1 MMKINLSKSK
11 DKIVIPEESYLEDA
25 FEGCPF
31 CGSRSLKYIGNL
43 HPSPDIMIHT
53 NFLNIIGTIL
63 SNRPTLDI
71 KIYTCNNCHIGF
83 FNPQPTE
90 KFLKEFYTNYDMVD
104 NTRKKIDPRRLAS
117 HLIKYLGNLSPRET
131 FRILDFGG
139 GDGAV
144 SRCLGQ
150 YLLSFGI
157 AKKINISVVD
167 YHPISDSREN
177 SISQYSFETLDL
189 IPLSD
194 EFDIVIASAILEH
207 LKNPRQIVS
216 SLLQKM
222 KKQGIFYAR
231 TPYTFPF
238 YKGFKKLGITFGM
251 PYPAH
256 LFDMGSYFW
265 SDLLKTLNLSAD
277 FRMKESHTSLVHAEF
292 RKNPLLT
299 ILSHLVKLPS
309 YLLGKWYPFSG
320 GWEVLIER
328 KSLNTEPNNSDA

>member
-1 MMKINLSKSK
+1 MKDHQMKIKVDK
-11 DKIVIPEESYLEDA
+11 REHKIVIPEENFLDEPFD
-25 FEGCPF
+25 GCPF
-31 CGSRSLKYIGNL
+31 CGSRSIKYTGNL
-43 HPSPDIMIHT
+43 HPSPDIKVHT
-53 NFLNIIGTIL
+53 DFLNIIGSIL
-63 SNRPTLDI
+63 SNSPSPDI
-71 KIYTCNNCHIGF
+71 KIYTCKNCHIGF

-90 KFLKEFYTNYDMVD
+90 KFLKEFYTNYFIED
-104 NTRKKIDPRRLAS
+104 NSRKKIDPRRFAS
-117 HLIKYLGNLSPRET
+117 HLTKHLGNLSPRET

-144 SRCLGQ
+144 SRCIGQ
-150 YLLSFGI
+150 TLLSSGI

-167 YHPISDSREN
+167 YNTVTDIKEN
-177 SISQYSFETLDL
+177 PISQYSFETLDL

-194 EFDIVIASAILEH
+194 EFDLVIASAILEH
-207 LKNPRQIVS
+207 LKNPRQIIS

-238 YKGFKKLGITFGM
+238 YRGFKKLGLSFGM

-265 SDLLKTLNLSAD
+265 SDLLKTMNLSAD
-277 FRMKESHTSLVHAEF
+277 FRMKKSHTSLVHAEF
-292 RKNPLLT
+292 SKHPLVT

-309 YLLGKWYPFSG
+309 YLMGKWYPFSG
-320 GWEVLIER
+320 GWEVVIER
-328 KSLNTEPNNSDA
+328 KI

>member
-1 MMKINLSKSK
+1 MG
-11 DKIVIPEESYLEDA
+11 D
-25 FEGCPF
+25 
-31 CGSRSLKYIGNL
+31 
-43 HPSPDIMIHT
+43 
-53 NFLNIIGTIL
+53 
-63 SNRPTLDI
+63 NR
-71 KIYTCNNCHIGF
+71 
-83 FNPQPTE
+83 
-90 KFLKEFYTNYDMVD
+90 
-104 NTRKKIDPRRLAS
+104 RKKIDPRRFAS
-117 HLIKYLGNLSPRET
+117 HLTKYLGNLSLRET

-144 SRCLGQ
+144 SQCLGQ
-150 YLLSFGI
+150 YLLSSGI
-157 AKKINISVVD
+157 AMKINISVVD
-167 YHPISDSREN
+167 YNTVPDRSEN

-265 SDLLKTLNLSAD
+265 NDLLKTLNLSAD
-277 FRMKESHTSLVHAEF
+277 FRMKKSHTSLVHAEF

-299 ILSHLVKLPS
+299 ILSYLVKLPS
-309 YLLGKWYPFSG
+309 YLVGKWYPFSG
-320 GWEVLIER
+320 GWEVVIER
-328 KSLNTEPNNSDA
+328 KN

>member
-1 MMKINLSKSK
+1 MKINLDKGK
-11 DKIVIPEESYLEDA
+11 HKIVIPEENHFEEV

-31 CGSRSLKYIGNL
+31 CDSRSIKYIGNL
-43 HPSPDIMIHT
+43 HPSPDIKIHT
-53 NFLNIIGTIL
+53 DFLTVMGTIL
-63 SNRPTLDI
+63 SNRPSPDI

-90 KFLKEFYTNYDMVD
+90 KFLKEFYTKYDIGD
-104 NTRKKIDPRRLAS
+104 NRRKKLDPRRLAS
-117 HLIKYLGNLSPRET
+117 HLTKYLGNFSPGET

-144 SRCLGQ
+144 SQCLGQ
-150 YLLSFGI
+150 YLLSSGI
-157 AKKINISVVD
+157 ARKINISVVD
-167 YHPISDSREN
+167 YNAVTDRKEN
-177 SISQYSFETLDL
+177 SISQYSFENLDL

-194 EFDIVIASAILEH
+194 KFDIVIASAILEH

-238 YKGFKKLGITFGM
+238 YQVFKKLGITFGM

-265 SDLLKTLNLSAD
+265 SDLLTTLNLSAD
-277 FRMKESHTSLVHAEF
+277 FRMKKSHTSLVHAEF

-309 YLLGKWYPFSG
+309 YLVGKWYPFSG
-320 GWEVLIER
+320 GWEVVIER
-328 KSLNTEPNNSDA
+328 KN